1 MDAANLMQILTA
13 MASPSAVTTLQFYGL
28 VFLLGSFTVASL
40 SDIKRM
46 AAQKEFAEVWVAFAL
61 LAFCY
66 DFIRLGETE
75 IVVFAAKWV
84 MIMLFAVLSWKY
96 FGMILSLSEM
106 DLAAAC
112 AAMSLL
118 NPMYIAAYYLLL
130 VLFKI
135 MLRPILGRF
144 GDGIGMPFL
153 PVVLIAT
160 GIMLFAARAS
170 DIITLITG
178 MKG

>member
-1 MDAANLMQILTA
+1 MDAANLIQILTA
-13 MASPSAVTTLQFYGL
+13 MASPSAVTSIQFYGL

-40 SDIKRM
+40 SDLKRM
-46 AAQKEFAEVWVAFAL
+46 AAQKEFAEVWVAFCF

-75 IVVFAAKWV
+75 PVIFAAKWA
-84 MIMLFAVLSWKY
+84 MILLFAVLSWKY
-96 FGMILSLSEM
+96 LGIILSLSEM

-118 NPMYIAAYYLLL
+118 NPLYIAGYYVLL

-135 MLRPILGRF
+135 ILRPILGRF
-144 GDGIGMPFL
+144 GDGIAMPFL

-160 GIMLFAARAS
+160 GIMLFAARLA
-170 DIITLITG
+170 DIITFL
-178 MKG
+178 KGA